1 MTHDEVDAILA
12 AKEREAGQRGVRR
25 MHTHPCQAGCP
36 VPEFCE
42 DRTCPYPPGD
52 KSLPCTQQS
61 FRPGVVRFAD
71 GSGYT
76 FHGRV

>member
-1 MTHDEVDAILA
+1 MTRDEVDAILA

-36 VPEFCE
+36 VPEWCE

-52 KSLPCTQQS
+52 KSLPCTMSGTARERAQERRNEMHTQ
-61 FRPGVVRFAD
+61 PGR
-71 GSGYT
+71 T
-76 FHGRV
+76 